1 MITNKLDV
9 SRLRLTKKN
18 THRVPLYEKEGA
30 KVVSSLPP
38 SHLNI
43 VDRRL
48 TFYGSQKDVNL
59 SFEKNGDLYISSLKP
74 VPTAIG
80 ITAIRAMI
88 NHQDETAIVT
98 FP

>member
-9 SRLRLTKKN
+9 SRLLLTKKN

-59 SFEKNGDLYISSLKP
+59 SFEKKCCNALKIKNQTFIS
-74 VPTAIG
+74 
-80 ITAIRAMI
+80 
-88 NHQDETAIVT
+88 DEIS
-98 FP
+98 